1 MDNYFWG
8 KVIVAV
14 LAIWF
19 LAAMLIKHNRDNKIA
34 EDKRIR
40 LKEEEEDR
48 LFRAARKRKEAM
60 ELEEASRR
68 QPMGMRVA
76 GGHNPAEGKRPNN
89 PPAPPPLRNPS
100 RPSVEDNRRLDEI
113 HRRQRSGSLPS
124 SSGMRD
130 AHRDSQRD
138 DDLAH
143 AALLITAAVV
153 LSDNNSYCPPSP
165 AASDYNCPTP
175 SPDYGSD
182 TTSGSYD

>member
-8 KVIVAV
+8 KVIIAIIALCI
-14 LAIWF
+14 LAG
-19 LAAMLIKHNRDNKIA
+19 LIAGHNRNVRESKA
-34 EDKRIR
+34 RTQQLKDK
-40 LKEEEEDR
+40 EEDR
-48 LFRAARKRKEAM
+48 LFRAARKRREAM

-89 PPAPPPLRNPS
+89 PPVPPPLRNPS
-100 RPSVEDNRRLDEI
+100 RPSVEDNHRLEEI